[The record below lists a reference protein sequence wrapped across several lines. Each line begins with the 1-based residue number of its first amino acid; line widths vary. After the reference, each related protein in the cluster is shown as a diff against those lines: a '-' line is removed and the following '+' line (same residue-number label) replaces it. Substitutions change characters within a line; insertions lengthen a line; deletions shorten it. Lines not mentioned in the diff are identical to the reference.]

1 MIFFSVYTFE
11 SHSNELWVM
20 MNSDETVAYSG
31 FLALWEALPLKTCEN
46 KTIRGVNSG
55 FVQSPG
61 YPDEESSWFEP
72 PLDCWTFITAPGKS
86 PLLLLRLWV
95 RAQSFNYF
103 MVNLCQDITSFS
115 MCLNGTF
122 PCRNCS
128 VKRLIH

>member
-1 MIFFSVYTFE
+1 
-11 SHSNELWVM
+11 M

-55 FVQSPG
+55 YIQSPG

-86 PLLLLRLWV
+86 PPGAPAPPQALSSIIYPPG
-95 RAQSFNYF
+95 ACPY
-103 MVNLCQDITSFS
+103 
-115 MCLNGTF
+115 
-122 PCRNCS
+122 
-128 VKRLIH
+128 